1 MDSPHYTEQERIE
14 TLKMCL
20 NALTISQLRELFEAD
35 WTVERPL
42 NAEQLAWVEEKKA
55 WWAAKEAREAQEAQ
69 K

>member
-20 NALTISQLRELFEAD
+20 NSLSISQLRELFEAD

-42 NAEQLAWVEEKKA
+42 TEDQLAWVEEKKA
-55 WWAAKEAREAQEAQ
+55 WWEAREARET